1 MVTACGE
8 EGLGLFIPEVGLER
22 GLTLGVLVGGER
34 VEGRRAFLV
43 EDPAGGLK
51 KSHFTR
57 S

>member
-1 MVTACGE
+1 MLTACGE

-22 GLTLGVLVGGER
+22 SLTLGVLVGGER